1 MAYDGPVEHR
11 RQLQILNECFSR
23 PVQTYG
29 ENWKD
34 LSLFGIDLDLYNKI
48 SGKLSDA
55 ELKDIFIISKL
66 SIELDVKLTEKTQ
79 KHLFQLWAVFADFYN
94 LKEGK
99 VYENF
104 SQISSKGFLKKM
116 FKK

>member
-1 MAYDGPVEHR
+1 MDYAGLVEHR

-34 LSLFGIDLDLYNKI
+34 LSLFGIDLDFYNKI

-55 ELKDIFIISKL
+55 ELKDLFIISKL
-66 SIELDVKLTEKTQ
+66 SFELEVKLTEKTH
-79 KHLFQLWAVFADFYN
+79 KNLSNLWAVFADFYN

-116 FKK
+116 FKR

>member
-1 MAYDGPVEHR
+1 MAYDGLVEYR
-11 RQLQILNECFSR
+11 RQLQILNQCFSR

-34 LSLFGIDLDLYNKI
+34 LSLFGIDLNLYNKI

-66 SIELDVKLTEKTQ
+66 SLELDVKLTEKIN
-79 KHLFQLWAVFADFYN
+79 KNLSKLWTVFADFYE
-94 LKEGK
+94 LKDGK

-104 SQISSKGFLKKM
+104 SQITNKGFLKKM

>member
-23 PVQTYG
+23 PVQTYR

-66 SIELDVKLTEKTQ
+66 SLELNVKLTEKTH
-79 KHLFQLWAVFADFYN
+79 KHLSQLWTVFADFYK

-104 SQISSKGFLKKM
+104 SQITNKGFLKKM

>member
-1 MAYDGPVEHR
+1 M
-11 RQLQILNECFSR
+11 
-23 PVQTYG
+23 
-29 ENWKD
+29 
-34 LSLFGIDLDLYNKI
+34 DLDLYNKT

-66 SIELDVKLTEKTQ
+66 SLELDVKLTEKTH
-79 KHLFQLWAVFADFYN
+79 KHLSQLWTVFADFYK

-104 SQISSKGFLKKM
+104 SQITGPNLKSQISFGKVSVLPIIIS
-116 FKK
+116 

>member
-1 MAYDGPVEHR
+1 MELR

-34 LSLFGIDLDLYNKI
+34 LSLFGMDLDLYNKT

-66 SIELDVKLTEKTQ
+66 SLELNVKLTEKTH
-79 KHLFQLWAVFADFYN
+79 KHLSQLWTVFADFYK

-104 SQISSKGFLKKM
+104 SQITNKGFLKKM